1 MLEIAKKIID
11 QQKGEFDST
20 QFVDRYEEA
29 RRVLI
34 EEKKASRSPVGGLRW
49 VRNSICRPAGRG
61 ISRAAS
67 KHGTT
72 ARDVT
77 VAMRSIDDTLGCSTR
92 SRIFCRVRR
101 A

>member
-34 EEKKASRSPVGGLRW
+34 EEKKGKPVAGGRPEMGTHLYL
-49 VRNSICRPAGRG
+49 PAGWARHPESRVEARHRG
-61 ISRAAS
+61 A
-67 KHGTT
+67 
-72 ARDVT
+72 
-77 VAMRSIDDTLGCSTR
+77 
-92 SRIFCRVRR
+92 
-101 A
+101 

>member
-34 EEKKASRSPVGGLRW
+34 EEKKGKPEMGTQLYL
-49 VRNSICRPAGRG
+49 PAGWARHPESRVEARHRG
-61 ISRAAS
+61 A
-67 KHGTT
+67 
-72 ARDVT
+72 
-77 VAMRSIDDTLGCSTR
+77 
-92 SRIFCRVRR
+92 
-101 A
+101 

>member
-34 EEKKASRSPVGGLRW
+34 EEKKGKPVAGGRPELGTQLYL
-49 VRNSICRPAGRG
+49 PAGWARHPESRVEARHRG
-61 ISRAAS
+61 A
-67 KHGTT
+67 
-72 ARDVT
+72 
-77 VAMRSIDDTLGCSTR
+77 
-92 SRIFCRVRR
+92 
-101 A
+101 